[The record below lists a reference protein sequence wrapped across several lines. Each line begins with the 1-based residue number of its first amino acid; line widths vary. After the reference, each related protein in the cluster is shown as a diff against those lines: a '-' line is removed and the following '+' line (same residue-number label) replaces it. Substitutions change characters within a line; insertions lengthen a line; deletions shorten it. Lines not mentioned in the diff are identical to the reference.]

1 MQTKKGA
8 QNVYSWVS
16 QIKFHILQISNQEK
30 LKGFMCSGTQRPDLV
45 SDITNQILFAYGG
58 GGGLDRTIRYRSSCE

>member
-8 QNVYSWVS
+8 KNVYSYQVS

-45 SDITNQILFAYGG
+45 SDITNQILFAYWGG
-58 GGGLDRTIRYRSSCE
+58 G